1 MQDHRYRINQTSEA
15 ISASLWE
22 VARD

>member
-1 MQDHRYRINQTSEA
+1 MTYLGFA

-22 VARD
+22 TCSYQRQ